1 MVTLTWLD
9 YWTCFYSFFIE
20 HRIRNDAELS
30 FNFHSLLFG
39 LFIHTGESY
48 SIVEILHCRQRL
60 PSYRGILWHRN
71 LDPRCIYN
79 SAPIFAFTLTS
90 SSVLTYVKEA
100 GYENNAALCPSFDT
114 CTKNC
119 RKEYSVEKT
128 LTQVTL
134 TSTFTDTTECVCD
147 KLVFNYE
154 SLSGDESISLISTST
169 GFGTPANTLQ
179 IQQYTSAALDMWIME
194 ENSSGGATVDCLWEY
209 SISTPSTT
217 PSSSSTSKLK
227 VLVGLFSATF
237 VALTLA

>member
-1 MVTLTWLD
+1 MMQ
-9 YWTCFYSFFIE
+9 
-20 HRIRNDAELS
+20 
-30 FNFHSLLFG
+30 NFHSTFILCFLGF
-39 LFIHTGESY
+39 LFIQARAIPTWKSCTANSDCQATGEFCIDGDS
-48 SIVEILHCRQRL
+48 EL
-60 PSYRGILWHRN
+60 
-71 LDPRCIYN
+71 RCIYN
-79 SAPIFAFTLTS
+79 IAPIFAFTLTS

-154 SLSGDESISLISTST
+154 LLSGDDSLSLISTST

-194 ENSSGGATVDCLWEY
+194 ENSSGGATVDCVWEY

-237 VALTLA
+237 VALMLA